1 MNCLEVLAPSEVVSD
16 GGHSHRLLGFLWLL
30 CKGGRGQEGPRVCS
44 RKWATME
51 AVMAGRRPSAGAE
64 LLVGP
69 TGSCCWSWCED
80 LTKGL
85 VVSELG
91 VGWRGSGGGEIVVLQ
106 GRNTGTV
113 SSLLLGRELQVQ
125 L

>member
-1 MNCLEVLAPSEVVSD
+1 M
-16 GGHSHRLLGFLWLL
+16 
-30 CKGGRGQEGPRVCS
+30 CS
-44 RKWATME
+44 RKGATTE
-51 AVMAGRRPSAGAE
+51 AVMAGRSPSVGAE

-80 LTKGL
+80 LTEGL

-91 VGWRGSGGGEIVVLQ
+91 VGWRGSRGGEIVVLR
-106 GRNTGTV
+106 GGNTGTV
-113 SSLLLGRELQVQ
+113 SSLLLGRELRVQ

>member
-1 MNCLEVLAPSEVVSD
+1 MTCLEVLAPSEVGSD
-16 GGHSHRLLGFLWLL
+16 GGHGHRLLWFLWLL
-30 CKGGRGQEGPRVCS
+30 CESGRGQEGPRVCS
-44 RKWATME
+44 KKGATIE
-51 AVMAGRRPSAGAE
+51 AVMAGRRPSGGAE

-91 VGWRGSGGGEIVVLQ
+91 VGWRGSGGGEIVVL
-106 GRNTGTV
+106 
-113 SSLLLGRELQVQ
+113 SSIRTQRSLNCLGR
-125 L
+125 

>member
-1 MNCLEVLAPSEVVSD
+1 MTCLEVLAPSEVGSD
-16 GGHSHRLLGFLWLL
+16 GGHGHRRLWFLWLL
-30 CKGGRGQEGPRVCS
+30 CEGGRGQEGPRVCS
-44 RKWATME
+44 KKGATIE
-51 AVMAGRRPSAGAE
+51 AVMAGRRPSEGAE

-91 VGWRGSGGGEIVVLQ
+91 VGWRGSGGGEIVVL
-106 GRNTGTV
+106 
-113 SSLLLGRELQVQ
+113 SSIRTQRSLNCLGR
-125 L
+125 